1 MSAHAAIELAGG
13 RTSYEAG
20 EEIAGV
26 VRLTALPGRPLP
38 RVELSVLWQT
48 EGKGSTDTGVAH
60 AEVLT
65 EGQQEAPAEGFRFR
79 AQLPLLPRSYRGH
92 LIEICWLV
100 RVRCSGGF
108 LKEDAT
114 YDQPIT
120 VR

>member
-1 MSAHAAIELAGG
+1 MSVHATIDLVGG

-20 EEIAGV
+20 EELAGV
-26 VRLTALPGRPLP
+26 VRLTPLPGRALP

-48 EGKGSTDTGVAH
+48 EGKGSTDTGIAH

-65 EGQQEAPAEGFRFR
+65 KGQQEPPAEGFPFR
-79 AQLPLLPRSYRGH
+79 ARLPLLPRSYRGD
-92 LIEICWLV
+92 LIEIRWLV

-108 LKEDAT
+108 LKKDVA